1 MGYLAQFINELF
13 NWLLLWGSLSH
24 LPAIHIVLLLNSP
37 CTPGHP
43 LLLRNSPCTPG
54 HPLLLRNSPCEN
66 IPVRSTAAQA
76 SSVLISER
84 VSQAGCMPCPDS
96 LS

>member
-24 LPAIHIVLLLNSP
+24 LPAIHIVLLL
-37 CTPGHP
+37 
-43 LLLRNSPCTPG
+43 
-54 HPLLLRNSPCEN
+54 NSPCEN

>member
-13 NWLLLWGSLSH
+13 NWLLLWGTR
-24 LPAIHIVLLLNSP
+24 LPAIHLVLL
-37 CTPGHP
+37 C
-43 LLLRNSPCTPG
+43 
-54 HPLLLRNSPCEN
+54 NSPCEN
-66 IPVRSTAAQA
+66 IPVRSMVAQA

>member
-13 NWLLLWGSLSH
+13 NWLLLWGSLSR
-24 LPAIHIVLLLNSP
+24 LPAIQIVLLL
-37 CTPGHP
+37 
-43 LLLRNSPCTPG
+43 NSPCTPG

>member
-13 NWLLLWGSLSH
+13 NWLLLWGSLSR
-24 LPAIHIVLLLNSP
+24 LPAIQIVLLL
-37 CTPGHP
+37 
-43 LLLRNSPCTPG
+43 
-54 HPLLLRNSPCEN
+54 NSPCEN
-66 IPVRSTAAQA
+66 IPVRSTAAHA